1 MSGHSKWHSI
11 RHKKG
16 AADAKRGKLFAK
28 LIKEVNVAARLG
40 GSDEGANARL
50 RQAVLKAR
58 AANMPADN
66 IDRAIK
72 KGAGEAGG
80 SDFHELLYE
89 AYGPGGVAMLIEILT
104 DNRNRSAAEVRNT
117 LSKHGGNL
125 GDAGSVSYLF
135 KRRGV
140 VAVDGE
146 QHSEDEVMEVAIEAG
161 ALDVVAD
168 DGIFEVLTE
177 PADFDVVLQ
186 SIQTAELATNGAEI
200 TWVADA
206 PLPLPPKPATAALRL
221 IELIEDLDDV
231 QSVASNLEVGTL
243 ELPEP
248 SLVAD

>member
-16 AADAKRGKLFAK
+16 AADAKRGKLFGK
-28 LIKEVNVAARLG
+28 LIKEVTVAARLG
-40 GSDEGANARL
+40 GGDEMANARL

-72 KGAGEAGG
+72 KGAGELGG
-80 SDFHELLYE
+80 ADFHELLYE

-125 GDAGSVSYLF
+125 GDSGSVSYLF

-140 VAVDGE
+140 VAIDGE
-146 QHSEDEVMEVAIEAG
+146 RHSEDEIMEFAIEAG

-168 DGIFEVLTE
+168 DGIIEVLTE
-177 PADFDVVLQ
+177 PADFESVLQ
-186 SIQTAELATNGAEI
+186 SIQSAELATTGAEI

-206 PLPLPPKPATAALRL
+206 PLELPPKSAPAAIRL
-221 IELIEDLDDV
+221 IDLIEDLDDV
-231 QSVASNLEVGTL
+231 QSVATNL

-248 SLVAD
+248 SLVTD

>member
-16 AADAKRGKLFAK
+16 ATDARRGKLFGK
-28 LIKEVNVAARLG
+28 LIKEVTVAARLG
-40 GSDEGANARL
+40 GGDENANPRL

-72 KGAGEAGG
+72 KGAGELGG
-80 SDFHELLYE
+80 ADYHELLYE
-89 AYGPGGVAMLIEILT
+89 AYGPGGVAMLVEILT
-104 DNRNRSAAEVRNT
+104 DNKNRSAAEVRNT
-117 LSKHGGNL
+117 LTKNGGNL

-140 VAVDGE
+140 VAIDAE
-146 QHSEDEVMEVAIEAG
+146 RHSEDEVMEVAVDAG

-168 DGIFEVLTE
+168 DGFIEVLTE
-177 PADFDVVLQ
+177 PSDFDAVLQ
-186 SIQTAELATNGAEI
+186 SIQGAELATTGAEI

-206 PLPLPPKPATAALRL
+206 PLQAPAKSAAAAARL
-221 IELIEDLDDV
+221 IEMIEDLDDV
-231 QSVASNLEVGTL
+231 QSVATNLAL
-243 ELPEP
+243 AEP
-248 SLVAD
+248 AIDPD

>member
-16 AADAKRGKLFAK
+16 AADAKRGKLFGK
-28 LIKEVNVAARLG
+28 LIKEVTVAARLG
-40 GSDEGANARL
+40 GGDEMANARL

-72 KGAGEAGG
+72 KGAGELGG
-80 SDFHELLYE
+80 ADFHELLYE

-125 GDAGSVSYLF
+125 GDSGSVSYLF

-140 VAVDGE
+140 VAIDAE
-146 QHSEDEVMEVAIEAG
+146 HHSEDEVMEIAIEAG
-161 ALDVVAD
+161 ALDVLAD
-168 DGIFEVLTE
+168 DGIIEVLTE
-177 PADFDVVLQ
+177 PADFNEVLE
-186 SIQTAELATNGAEI
+186 SIQEVPLATAGAEI

-206 PLPLPPKPATAALRL
+206 PLALPPKSATAALRL
-221 IELIEDLDDV
+221 IDLIEDLDDV
-231 QSVASNLEVGTL
+231 QSVATNL

-248 SLVAD
+248 SLVTD

>member
-16 AADAKRGKLFAK
+16 AVDAKRGKLFGK
-28 LIKEVNVAARLG
+28 LIKEVTVAARLG
-40 GSDEGANARL
+40 GGDESANARL

-80 SDFHELLYE
+80 ADFHELLYE
-89 AYGPGGVAMLIEILT
+89 AYAPGGVALLIEILT
-104 DNRNRSAAEVRNT
+104 DNKNRSAAEVRNT
-117 LSKHGGNL
+117 LTKHGGNL

-135 KRRGV
+135 KRCGV
-140 VAVDGE
+140 VAIDAT
-146 QHSEDEVMEVAIEAG
+146 QHSEDELMEIAIEAG

-168 DGIFEVLTE
+168 GVGTDGGFIEILTE
-177 PADFDVVLQ
+177 PADFDAVLQ
-186 SIQTAELATNGAEI
+186 TIQEAAVATTGAEI

-206 PLPLPPKPATAALRL
+206 PMELQPKAAAAAVRL
-221 IELIEDLDDV
+221 IELLEDLDDV
-231 QSVASNLEVGTL
+231 QSVATNLELAEPALVG
-243 ELPEP
+243 
-248 SLVAD
+248 D

>member
-16 AADAKRGKLFAK
+16 AADAKRGKLFGK
-28 LIKEVNVAARLG
+28 LIKEVTVAARLG
-40 GSDEGANARL
+40 GGDETANARL

-72 KGAGEAGG
+72 KGAGEVGAA
-80 SDFHELLYE
+80 DFHELLYE

-125 GDAGSVSYLF
+125 GDSGSVSYLF

-140 VAVDGE
+140 VAIDAE
-146 QHSEDEVMEVAIEAG
+146 HHSEDEVMEIAIEAG
-161 ALDVVAD
+161 ALDVLAD
-168 DGIFEVLTE
+168 DGIIEVLTE
-177 PADFDVVLQ
+177 PADFNEVLE
-186 SIQTAELATNGAEI
+186 SIQEVPLATAGAEI

-206 PLPLPPKPATAALRL
+206 PLALPPKSATAALRL
-221 IELIEDLDDV
+221 IDLIEDLDDV
-231 QSVASNLEVGTL
+231 QSVATNL

-248 SLVAD
+248 SLVTD

>member
-16 AADAKRGKLFAK
+16 AADAKRGKLFGK
-28 LIKEVNVAARLG
+28 LIKEVTVAARLG
-40 GSDEGANARL
+40 GGDETANARL

-66 IDRAIK
+66 IDRAVK
-72 KGAGEAGG
+72 KGAGELGG
-80 SDFHELLYE
+80 ADFHELLYE

-125 GDAGSVSYLF
+125 GDSGSVSYLF

-140 VAVDGE
+140 VAIDAE
-146 QHSEDEVMEVAIEAG
+146 HHSEDEVMEIAIEAG
-161 ALDVVAD
+161 ALDVLAD
-168 DGIFEVLTE
+168 DGIIEVLTE
-177 PADFDVVLQ
+177 PADFNEVLE
-186 SIQTAELATNGAEI
+186 SIQEVPLATAGAEI

-206 PLPLPPKPATAALRL
+206 PLALPPKSATAALRL
-221 IELIEDLDDV
+221 IDLIEDLDDV
-231 QSVASNLEVGTL
+231 QSVATNL

-248 SLVAD
+248 SLVTD

>member
-16 AADAKRGKLFAK
+16 ATDARRGKLFGK
-28 LIKEVNVAARLG
+28 LIKEVTVAARLG
-40 GSDEGANARL
+40 GGDESANPRL

-72 KGAGEAGG
+72 KGAGELGG
-80 SDFHELLYE
+80 QEYHELLYE
-89 AYGPGGVAMLIEILT
+89 AYGPGGVAMLVEILT
-104 DNRNRSAAEVRNT
+104 DNKNRSAAEVRNT
-117 LSKHGGNL
+117 LAKNGGNL
-125 GDAGSVSYLF
+125 GDSGSVSYLF

-140 VAVDGE
+140 VAIDAE
-146 QHSEDEVMEVAIEAG
+146 RHSEDEVMEVAVDAG

-168 DGIFEVLTE
+168 DGFIEVLTE
-177 PADFDVVLQ
+177 PSDFDAVLQ
-186 SIQTAELATNGAEI
+186 SIQGAELATTGAEI

-206 PLPLPPKPATAALRL
+206 PLQAPPKSAAAAARL

-231 QSVASNLEVGTL
+231 QSVATNLAL
-243 ELPEP
+243 AEP
-248 SLVAD
+248 AGDPD

>member
-16 AADAKRGKLFAK
+16 AADAKRGKLFGK
-28 LIKEVNVAARLG
+28 LIKEVTVAARLG
-40 GSDEGANARL
+40 GGDETANARL

-72 KGAGEAGG
+72 KGAGELGG
-80 SDFHELLYE
+80 ADFHELLYE

-125 GDAGSVSYLF
+125 GDSGSVSYLF

-140 VAVDGE
+140 VAIDAE
-146 QHSEDEVMEVAIEAG
+146 HHSEDEVMEIAIEAG
-161 ALDVVAD
+161 ALDVLAD
-168 DGIFEVLTE
+168 DGIIEVLTE
-177 PADFDVVLQ
+177 PADFNEVLE
-186 SIQTAELATNGAEI
+186 SIQEVPLATAGAEI

-206 PLPLPPKPATAALRL
+206 PLALPPKSATAALRL
-221 IELIEDLDDV
+221 IDLIEDLDDV
-231 QSVASNLEVGTL
+231 QSVATNL

-248 SLVAD
+248 SLVTD